1 MMQDDAAATPVDT
14 AEQPD
19 ATTRKLRFA
28 EAIRDG
34 VPAARAVEEAGYHF
48 GSENSRRAL
57 ISKLLRDPEVRKIAC
72 PEPQDAEELAARVWQ
87 MQASLTRDV
96 AKANLLILYAKLRGY
111 LAKPKSEPATP
122 AALDE
127 NIEFPEE

>member
-1 MMQDDAAATPVDT
+1 MMFDDVATTPEAAEAQDS
-14 AEQPD
+14 
-19 ATTRKLRFA
+19 TTRKVKFA
-28 EAIRDG
+28 EAIREG
-34 VPAARAVEEAGYHF
+34 VPAARAIEEAGYHF
-48 GSENSRRAL
+48 GSENSRRAM

-127 NIEFPEE
+127 NIEFSEE